1 VEFKKKEERKKETK
15 IVLDY
20 NMGVIDRK
28 IDLITAGLGTGIS
41 KNLGGIAENITT
53 VVSYI
58 LSMKTEANPSDNYR
72 KDTIV
77 ILTKFSKFHNNRPF
91 KLITREDILS
101 FLDSFRKPE
110 ASDPMH
116 KWIGTYNIYRIH
128 LLRFF
133 KWLYYPDIEPAK
145 RPKPSIVENIPQL
158 KRKEKSIYVPTDLWD
173 AKDNLLFL
181 KYCPSKRNKCFHA
194 MSYDTGCRP
203 HELLQLRIRDIVFKS
218 VGNRSYA
225 EITVNG
231 KTGSRSIPL
240 IDSIP
245 YVKDYLD
252 HEHPFPGNPNAIF
265 LAGLGKSLGRSLCIT
280 ALDTIY
286 SDYKQEY
293 FAKKLLSS
301 PDVPPEDKQKIKELL
316 KKPWNP
322 YIRRHSALTEK
333 SRILKEH
340 TQRQFAGWT
349 NNSNMPQKYLHYFG
363 NESCESLLEAYGI
376 VTKDQQHIDLLRPKE
391 CPNCNEPNK
400 PDSRFCAKCRM
411 VLTYDA
417 YSETLESQKQRDDK
431 LDEMAE
437 QMNRERAAMNSEMRA
452 MNEEVRASLESC
464 NREMDKLRP
473 AGKELRSIMDNLGP
487 VLEKLGIKIEK
498 QTG

>member
-1 VEFKKKEERKKETK
+1 LQFRKRKESNA
-15 IVLDY
+15 ILD
-20 NMGVIDRK
+20 NHVGVSIDIDRK
-28 IDLITAGLGTGIS
+28 IELITAGLRSEIS
-41 KNLGGIAENITT
+41 RNLRSISSENITT
-53 VVSYI
+53 IVSYI
-58 LSMKTEANPSDNYR
+58 LSMKTEINLSDSYR
-72 KDTIV
+72 KDSIGL
-77 ILTKFSKFHNNRPF
+77 LTKFSRFHYNKTF
-91 KLITREDILS
+91 EQIVREDVLS
-101 FLDSFRKPE
+101 FLDSFRRPE
-110 ASDPMH
+110 TSDPLH

-145 RPKPSIVENIPQL
+145 RTKPSIAENIPQL
-158 KRKEKSIYVPTDLWD
+158 KRKEKSIYKPNDLWSAD
-173 AKDNLLFL
+173 DDLLFL

-203 HELLQLRIRDIVFKS
+203 HELLKLRIRDIVFKS
-218 VGNRSYA
+218 VQGKQFA

-231 KTGSRSIPL
+231 KTGNRQIPL

-252 HEHPFPGNPNAIF
+252 HEHPFPGNPNSIF

-286 SDYKQEY
+286 SSYKQEY

-301 PDVPPEDKQKIKELL
+301 PNVSNEDKQKIKELL

-333 SRILKEH
+333 SKILKEH
-340 TQRQFAGWT
+340 TLRQFAGWAT
-349 NNSNMPQKYLHYFG
+349 NSNMPQKYLHYFG

-376 VTKDQQHIDLLRPKE
+376 TPKDQQHFDALRPKE
-391 CPNCNEPNK
+391 CPNCSEPNK

-417 YSETLESQKQRDDK
+417 YNETLENQK
-431 LDEMAE
+431 E
-437 QMNRERAAMNSEMRA
+437 
-452 MNEEVRASLESC
+452 NEEKITAIERTLEAQSSQLKALIS
-464 NREMDKLRP
+464 R
-473 AGKELRSIMDNLGP
+473 LGNIKDQNK
-487 VLEKLGIKIEK
+487 VDEFSKTLFQSGILKTVK
-498 QTG
+498 VD